1 MGGIKN
7 KLKQLSNKVANLV
20 FSARLGSSAS
30 GTASRRTP
38 ASKAFDDSG
47 LRSKPVGLLSI
58 TKYASITCLSL
69 AILSTLILN
78 IVSSYSSSK
87 IESNAI
93 DSNSEVSTL
102 AQATGSATISL
113 SITPL
118 TTPTSSPCDTSNSN
132 ICMEIPDE
140 GGIATG
146 GHTIEVDSNAVN
158 GYTVAIASDIDSK
171 DSDLVLTKSDG
182 SKDYSRTIKS
192 LPIIN
197 TTADSFTPISGTDGY
212 LANYDSAWGIAIPGL
227 QRVRVSS
234 SSIGGGLRLPV
245 FAPSGYFSSD
255 GLVQFSGLPLYGDN
269 SLTLYNDPNCAIT
282 DQCINDF
289 SFNQC
294 SATEL
299 DTCTETDNDIIVA
312 YAAIVNNPSQMT
324 AGNYTANIVYTA
336 TTISAPAPTVSSVE
350 PGSYELGSG
359 ASGQVTINGANLES
373 AYSVYL
379 TNTNGDKIGDCTNL
393 KVTND
398 TQLTC
403 TIPTDQTNPDLEPG
417 DYTIHVVTQG
427 GEGSAG
433 FSYTKPTLPAGVR
446 QVTADYGSDGHVA
459 VDFDEHM
466 IPVKYAGNTTTPR
479 WEVVTDAELESNP
492 ANWFSYTA
500 DKKQWANAVTVTESS
515 LQEYLNAEKGSN
527 QHYEVDNDDVLG
539 YWVYIPRYAYEVMR
553 RDAIDA
559 PITTP
564 ETFDIK
570 FEVSGDVKKV
580 PVRTCST
587 VSSHRDYRSCSGVNR
602 SYGNE
607 TGTTWATHP
616 AFTFG
621 EEELNGFWIGKFLT
635 TGEISA
641 PTVKPNQQAN
651 LGNTAGEYYTAAK
664 SIGKEDENNVGGS
677 LVSGISYNSHNM
689 VYTSST
695 LVRNSE
701 WGATAYLA
709 MSKFGQGDINNI
721 NTNKAGGWDG
731 VTRNTDRD
739 GDAQTSGAQYGITG
753 CGALT
758 LDDPSKWASLY
769 NDGTRLNVSR
779 YESATACSTENT
791 QRSYNGTYG
800 VVSSTT
806 GNVYGLY
813 DFNAS
818 SRTYVAANLTN
829 SNLFTTSNST
839 VFAEKAGYP
848 YVDLYYTGEGFNTRP
863 SWSNSTDSQKYNN
876 DVCTWETCGGQAMYE
891 VSRSQSLS
899 DDDAPVSTWA
909 NTALGGAS
917 GISMFVDSSLPW
929 VIRAGFYVGSSPVAY
944 DNWDGSVYKSQGVY
958 YRISIHL

>member
-1 MGGIKN
+1 MGGIRN
-7 KLKQLSNKVANLV
+7 KL
-20 FSARLGSSAS
+20 
-30 GTASRRTP
+30 T
-38 ASKAFDDSG
+38 SKAKTLFNSLPLAGEMPVAFRVGAHLASQKCDDKRADEMTKSSQSREGNNNKTIPLSDYRLTSPFSQRGTKNAVNKGSLSLKGAGSPLG
-47 LRSKPVGLLSI
+47 LAEGSLSTGLSLTI
-58 TKYASITCLSL
+58 LTKYLGIACLSF
-69 AILSTLILN
+69 AILSTLVLN
-78 IVSSYSSSK
+78 IISSYSNSSTR
-87 IESNAI
+87 SNAEPV
-93 DSNSEVSTL
+93 SNVSTL
-102 AQATGSATISL
+102 ANDSACDPANTNAPSCISL
-113 SITPL
+113 SIT
-118 TTPTSSPCDTSNSN
+118 SSSS
-132 ICMEIPDE
+132 
-140 GGIATG
+140 TG
-146 GHTIEVDSNAVN
+146 GNDANLSLSIPQ
-158 GYTVAIASDIDSK
+158 GASQAFIQS
-171 DSDLVLTKSDG
+171 
-182 SKDYSRTIKS
+182 
-192 LPIIN
+192 
-197 TTADSFTPISGTDGY
+197 TTGT
-212 LANYDSAWGIAIPGL
+212 LANPTYLDKGQWGSWGIALPNSSLYTGFNTNEMDYSSTDQDVLHKTTWAAVPGKESDDSDKTIIKTTASSKKTDSYPVYYG
-227 QRVRVSS
+227 VRVDS
-234 SSIGGGLRLPV
+234 PV
-245 FAPSGYFSSD
+245 SVPA
-255 GLVQFSGLPLYGDN
+255 
-269 SLTLYNDPNCAIT
+269 
-282 DQCINDF
+282 
-289 SFNQC
+289 
-294 SATEL
+294 
-299 DTCTETDNDIIVA
+299 DT
-312 YAAIVNNPSQMT
+312 YAAQV
-324 AGNYTANIVYTA
+324 VYTA
-336 TTISAPAPTVSSVE
+336 TTNEVPMPTMTSID
-350 PGSYELGSG
+350 PNQYELDSG
-359 ASGQVTINGANLES
+359 ASGQITINGTNLLS
-373 AYSVYL
+373 AYSVYI
-379 TNTNGDKIGDCTNL
+379 TNTNGDRVGECTNL
-393 KVTND
+393 NVIDDNNIS
-398 TQLTC
+398 C
-403 TIPTDQTNPDLEPG
+403 TIPTTGIAAG

-427 GEGSAG
+427 GEASIP
-433 FSYTKPTLPAGVR
+433 FTYTEPSLPTGVR

-466 IPVKYAGNTTTPR
+466 IPVKYAGNTATPR

-515 LQEYLNAEKGSN
+515 LQKYLNAEKGSN

-570 FEVSGDVKKV
+570 FEVGGDVKKV

-587 VSSHRDYRSCSGVNR
+587 VSSHQDYRSCNGVNR

-664 SIGKEDENNVGGS
+664 SIGKEDKNNVGGS

-695 LVRNSE
+695 LVRNGE

-721 NTNKAGGWDG
+721 YGNKAGGCNG
-731 VTRNTDRD
+731 SVCNTDRD
-739 GDAQTSGAQYGITG
+739 GDTQTSGAQYGITG

-769 NDGTRLNVSR
+769 YDGTRLNVSR

-800 VVSSTT
+800 VISSTT

-818 SRTYVAANLTN
+818 SRTYVAANLTS

-944 DNWDGSVYKSQGVY
+944 DTWDGSVYKSQGVY
-958 YRISIHL
+958 YRISMHL

>member
-7 KLKQLSNKVANLV
+7 KLKQLSNKAVNLG
-20 FSARLGSSAS
+20 SPARPGSSAS

-47 LRSKPVGLLSI
+47 LRSKPEGLLSI
-58 TKYASITCLSL
+58 TKYASIACLSL
-69 AILSTLILN
+69 AILSTLVIN

-102 AQATGSATISL
+102 AQATGPATISL

-146 GHTIEVDSNAVN
+146 GHTIKVSSNSYAGYNVLLSASEAHNDETSLVN
-158 GYTVAIASDIDSK
+158 TTNGSSGGSNSYSIPTTTGNLSTPSKLDNNTWGY
-171 DSDLVLTKSDG
+171 VLTNPAG
-182 SKDYSRTIKS
+182 QET
-192 LPIIN
+192 N
-197 TTADSFTPISGTDGY
+197 
-212 LANYDSAWGIAIPGL
+212 AIWAGL
-227 QRVRVSS
+227 QPSTNKT
-234 SSIGGGLRLPV
+234 SIV
-245 FAPSGYFSSD
+245 TT
-255 GLVQFSGLPLYGDN
+255 N
-269 SLTLYNDPNCAIT
+269 SL
-282 DQCINDF
+282 
-289 SFNQC
+289 SNQ
-294 SATEL
+294 
-299 DTCTETDNDIIVA
+299 TDNYPVYYGVKVD
-312 YAAIVNNPSQMT
+312 NPSELL
-324 AGNYTANIVYTA
+324 AGDYQTQVVYTA
-336 TTISAPAPTVSSVE
+336 TVKLPGEPTITSVS
-350 PGSYELGSG
+350 PNQYELGSNG
-359 ASGQVTINGANLES
+359 NSTVTIAGTNLASTYKVYIES
-373 AYSVYL
+373 NTDSNKQYDITNTITNL
-379 TNTNGDKIGDCTNL
+379 TNTG
-393 KVTND
+393 
-398 TQLTC
+398 LTV
-403 TIPTDQTNPDLEPG
+403 TIPADQTNPDLEPG

-427 GEGSAG
+427 GEETIG

-459 VDFDEHM
+459 VE

-500 DKKQWANAVTVTESS
+500 NKKQWANAVTVTESS
-515 LQEYLNAEKGSN
+515 LQKYLNAEKGSN

-587 VSSHRDYRSCSGVNR
+587 VSSHRDYRSCNGVNR

-664 SIGKEDENNVGGS
+664 SIGKEDKNNVGGS

-721 NTNKAGGWDG
+721 YGNKAGGCNG
-731 VTRNTDRD
+731 SVCNTDRD
-739 GDAQTSGAQYGITG
+739 GDTQTSGAQYGITG

-769 NDGTRLNVSR
+769 YDGTRLNVSR

-800 VVSSTT
+800 VISSTT

-818 SRTYVAANLTN
+818 SRTYVAANLTS

-839 VFAEKAGYP
+839 VFAKKAGYP